1 MAVFA
6 PVNRLSVVRFAL
18 LWSAVV
24 PMSVSLAAEKTGK
37 VVPHI
42 IVLRNGRVLAGQVT
56 LIEAGYQVD
65 SLSGRVVIPR
75 PLVEVEALNL
85 VDAHRKLRS
94 KIPEESASSHVALG
108 RWCLAHGLNQ
118 QALAEFRVAE
128 RLTPKNKK
136 SATKEVIAQLAPKV
150 APRGTAP
157 TVRSVTAV
165 MSRDV
170 EPIEA
175 LGGLPRD
182 VAGHFVQ
189 RIQPLLS
196 NRCGNGSCH
205 GTSVRRAFQLEPI
218 GRNRSGFQ
226 VRTRKNLESVLG
238 QVDLSR
244 PVDSPLLRFAR
255 KSHGSIPGIRSV
267 RPLGPEQVALIESW
281 VRRVARSSKRRVET
295 PAQGEASP
303 ETTATVSKGRAKPSE
318 VDVFD
323 PEVFNRETRRLKAA
337 RKTAATAMRR
347 RRIRKAGGG

>member
-6 PVNRLSVVRFAL
+6 PVGRLSVVRFAL
-18 LWSAVV
+18 LWFAVV
-24 PMSVSLAAEKTGK
+24 SMSVSPAAEKAGKAGK

-75 PLVEVEALNL
+75 NLVEVEALNL

-94 KIPEESASSHVALG
+94 KMPGQNASSHVALG

-118 QALAEFRVAE
+118 QALAEFRTAE
-128 RLTPKNKK
+128 RLAPKNKK

-150 APRGTAP
+150 APRGNAP

-189 RIQPLLS
+189 RVQPLLS

-205 GTSVRRAFQLEPI
+205 GTGAGRIFRLEPI

-238 QVDLSR
+238 QVDLSG
-244 PVDSPLLRFAR
+244 PANSPLLRFAR

-267 RPLGPEQVALIESW
+267 RPLGREQVALIESW
-281 VRRVARSSKRRVET
+281 VRRVARSQKGRVET
-295 PAQGEASP
+295 SPQAEAAP
-303 ETTATVSKGRAKPSE
+303 ETSATVSRGRAE
-318 VDVFD
+318 ADVFD
-323 PEVFNRETRRLKAA
+323 PEVFNRETRRLQAA
-337 RKTAATAMRR
+337 RKTAATATRR